1 MKQQPELEVT
11 EQPTDWLV
19 PYARNAKRHTHEQI
33 DQICASIQEFGFN
46 DPVAV
51 WRNGDGVPE
60 IVEGHGRVLAAKRLG
75 MGQVPVIELNHLSDE
90 QRRAY
95 THVHNQLTMSTGWE
109 PETLQLDLQELPF
122 DFQELGFDGGAP
134 EEEPVD
140 FGKLRDMT
148 DDSDGDYQE
157 FVDKFK
163 PKSTTDDCFTP
174 EPVYSAVREWACAE
188 YGIEPGSIVRPFY
201 PGGDYE
207 RFEYPEG
214 CTVLDNPPF
223 SILAQIIDFYLE
235 RGVRFLLFAPFLTL
249 FGCGEKPAE
258 DGTDDAPKTVTITD
272 MIGRQVEIVPGS
284 YQRVVCIGAGA
295 LRLYSY
301 VGDVSLL
308 CGVEDIDNTT
318 LEERPKMFDG
328 VARPYVMVYGDTF
341 AALPSCGVGGPNA
354 QAAEAEKILSCTP
367 DIIVSEYEDTDKA
380 EALQQQVGVPVI
392 TLRTGVDG
400 VFSEDFSGSITLLGQ
415 VFGKE
420 TRASELLAF
429 VSTETADIQA
439 RTAGIA
445 EDSKPAVYICGL
457 GNWGTTNHLMT
468 IESYS
473 TFTVANIKNTVS
485 GLSAKGVQPIE
496 AEKFTTLGPDMD
508 IMLIDAAAVK
518 NIKPLYAEDNG
529 LFDSCKAWQEG
540 KVYLQMAY
548 NAYYTNYEIA
558 LANAW
563 FSAKCVYP
571 EQFTDIDMTEKL
583 NEITG
588 AFLGKGIAEE
598 IYRMPNSFGGYQQ
611 IDTATFF
618 A

>member
-1 MKQQPELEVT
+1 MNTK
-11 EQPTDWLV
+11 
-19 PYARNAKRHTHEQI
+19 
-33 DQICASIQEFGFN
+33 
-46 DPVAV
+46 
-51 WRNGDGVPE
+51 
-60 IVEGHGRVLAAKRLG
+60 RVLALVLAL
-75 MGQVPVIELNHLSDE
+75 M
-90 QRRAY
+90 
-95 THVHNQLTMSTGWE
+95 
-109 PETLQLDLQELPF
+109 
-122 DFQELGFDGGAP
+122 
-134 EEEPVD
+134 
-140 FGKLRDMT
+140 MT
-148 DDSDGDYQE
+148 
-157 FVDKFK
+157 
-163 PKSTTDDCFTP
+163 
-174 EPVYSAVREWACAE
+174 
-188 YGIEPGSIVRPFY
+188 
-201 PGGDYE
+201 
-207 RFEYPEG
+207 
-214 CTVLDNPPF
+214 
-223 SILAQIIDFYLE
+223 
-235 RGVRFLLFAPFLTL
+235 LTL

-272 MIGRQVEIVPGS
+272 MIGRQMEIVPGS

-354 QAAEAEKILSCTP
+354 QAAEAEKILACQP
-367 DIIVSEYEDTDKA
+367 DIIISEYKDVEKA
-380 EALQQQVGVPVI
+380 DALQEQVGVPVI
-392 TLRTGVDG
+392 TTSTGPDG
-400 VFSEDFSGSITLLGQ
+400 VFDDAFRTSLQLLGQ
-415 VFGKE
+415 LFGRQE
-420 TRASELLAF
+420 RTQELIAF
-429 VSTETADIQA
+429 IDSQTAELTS
-439 RTAGIA
+439 RTAGVA
-445 EDSKPAVYICGL
+445 DEDRPGVYICGL

-496 AEKFTTLGPDMD
+496 AEKFTALGPDMD

-618 A
+618 S